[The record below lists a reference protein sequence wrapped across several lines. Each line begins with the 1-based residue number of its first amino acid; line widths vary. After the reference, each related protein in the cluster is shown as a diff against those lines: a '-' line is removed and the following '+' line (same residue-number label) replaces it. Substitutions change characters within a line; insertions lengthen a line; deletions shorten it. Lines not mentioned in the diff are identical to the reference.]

1 MNDGSEV
8 EATGVE
14 RDVSH
19 GDALMG
25 HLRSRL
31 VNGLIFLAPIAGVVL
46 IWQFATIISGWP
58 VYLLPGPMVVT
69 VTFWKLLSSGV
80 LFQDLLVSFGRLL
93 IGCVAGFV
101 IAVPLGYAIGSS
113 RIVDRVFSPIISITQ
128 PIPGIAWIPLAIL
141 WFGLGPTAVGFIIF
155 LAAFFPIVLNT
166 TAGVRMVTR
175 DLIRVGRVFQFSRRM
190 MAFDV
195 VLPGA
200 LPYIVTGVRLGFGYG
215 WRALVAGEMI
225 AATNGLGYM
234 IFQARDF
241 LKTDEV
247 IVGMLT
253 IGMFWAVIERLVL
266 RPIERRTIERWG
278 IASAAA

>member
-1 MNDGSEV
+1 MNIRESGEFETIAPAQQS
-8 EATGVE
+8 A
-14 RDVSH
+14 R
-19 GDALMG
+19 G
-25 HLRSRL
+25 HAARLLRSL
-31 VNGLIFLAPIAGVVL
+31 ANGLIFLAPITGVVL
-46 IWQFATIISGWP
+46 LWQVVTIVSGWP
-58 VYLLPGPMVVT
+58 TYLLPGPLAVAA
-69 VTFWKLLSSGV
+69 TFWKLVSSGV
-80 LFQDLLVSFGRLL
+80 LFNYLLASFGRLL

-113 RIVDRVFSPIISITQ
+113 RIADRIFSPLISITQ

-155 LAAFFPIVLNT
+155 LSAFFPIVLNT
-166 TAGVRMVTR
+166 TTGVRTVTR
-175 DLIRVGRVFQFSRRM
+175 ELIRVGRVFQFPQRM
-190 MAFDV
+190 MVFDV

-225 AATNGLGYM
+225 AASSGLGYM
-234 IFQARDF
+234 IFQARDY

-253 IGMFWAVIERLVL
+253 IGLFWAGIERLIL